1 VTLTDPSRSPDGAHP
16 SPRGAASA
24 GPSETNS
31 HVGSWADLRVVP
43 SGPRARV
50 AAAIAR
56 RIFAVAAQRL
66 GVWIVVA
73 PTGAEIGAPAGVPVI
88 VLHRPDEFY
97 ARVGA
102 LGLIGFGES
111 YMTGAWDSP
120 DLDLLLTVLAR
131 DVTSLVPASMQRLR
145 KAYVARHPRWHRNST
160 DNTRSNIAH
169 HYDLS
174 NDLFTAFLDQTMSYS
189 SALFD
194 TPVLRHDARHSTAA
208 APGVPDHGD
217 FAAAQGHKI
226 ERLLDI
232 TEVGPGTDVLEIGT
246 GWGELAIRAARRGA
260 TVRSITLSSEQRALA
275 QARVAEAGYAD
286 RVTIDLLD
294 YRHVDGVYDVVLSVE
309 MIEAV
314 GHEFL
319 PSYFATIDRVL
330 RAGGRAGIQA
340 ITMSHERV
348 QTTLGTYTWINKYIF
363 PGGFIPSIHLIEEVL
378 AEHTSLRLQERL
390 EFGSH
395 YAETLRLWDESF
407 LTTDTRQLGFDDI
420 FDRMWHFYL
429 TYCRAG
435 FVTGYIDVQQL
446 LIAR

>member
-1 VTLTDPSRSPDGAHP
+1 MTLTDPSHHSDGTHPGAWGSSPAVG
-16 SPRGAASA
+16 SAA
-24 GPSETNS
+24 NS
-31 HVGSWADLRVVP
+31 HVGNWGDLRVVP

-50 AAAIAR
+50 AAAITK

-73 PTGAEIGAPAGVPVI
+73 PAGAEIGAPADVPVI

-97 ARVGA
+97 ARVGT

-160 DNTRSNIAH
+160 DNTRNNIAH

-174 NDLFTAFLDQTMSYS
+174 NDLFTAFLDETMSYS

-194 TPVLRHDARHSTAA
+194 TPVVSHDARHSTAA
-208 APGVPDHGD
+208 SPGVPDHGD
-217 FAAAQGHKI
+217 FAAAQGRKF

-232 TEVGPGTDVLEIGT
+232 TEVGPGTEVLEIGT
-246 GWGELAIRAARRGA
+246 GWGELAIRAAQRGA

-275 QARVAEAGYAD
+275 LERVARAGLAD

-294 YRHVDGVYDVVLSVE
+294 YRHVEGDYDVVLSVE

-330 RAGGRAGIQA
+330 REGGRAGIQA

-363 PGGFIPSIHLIEEVL
+363 PGGFIPSIHLIDEVL
-378 AEHTSLRLQERL
+378 ADHTTLRLHQRL
-390 EFGSH
+390 EFGAH

-407 LTTDTRQLGFDDI
+407 LTTDTRPLGFDDI

>member
-1 VTLTDPSRSPDGAHP
+1 MTLTDPSRPSDGSRPGAPDATATV
-16 SPRGAASA
+16 SSDA
-24 GPSETNS
+24 NS

-43 SGPRARV
+43 AGPRARV
-50 AAAIAR
+50 AAAITR
-56 RIFAVAAQRL
+56 RIFAMAAQRL

-73 PTGAEIGAPAGVPVI
+73 PAGAEIGAPADIPVI
-88 VLHRPDEFY
+88 VLHRPEEFY
-97 ARVGA
+97 ARVGT

-120 DLDLLLTVLAR
+120 DLGLLLTVLAR

-145 KAYVARHPRWHRNST
+145 KTYVARHPRWHRNST
-160 DNTRSNIAH
+160 DNTRSNISH

-174 NDLFTAFLDQTMSYS
+174 NDLFTAFLDETMSYS

-194 TPVLRHDARHSTAA
+194 TGVLSHDTRHKTAA
-208 APGVPDHGD
+208 SPGVPDHGD
-217 FAAAQGHKI
+217 FAAAQGRKI
-226 ERLLDI
+226 ERLLDV
-232 TEVGPGTDVLEIGT
+232 TGVGPGTEVLEIGT
-246 GWGELAIRAARRGA
+246 GWGELAIRAAQRGA
-260 TVRSITLSSEQRALA
+260 KVRSITLSSEQRALA
-275 QARVAEAGYAD
+275 QERVARAGFAD

-294 YRHVDGVYDVVLSVE
+294 YRHVEGHYDVVLSVE

-330 RAGGRAGIQA
+330 REGGRAGIQA

-378 AEHTSLRLQERL
+378 ADHTTLRLHERL

-407 LTTDTRQLGFDDI
+407 IATQTRPLGFDDV

>member
-1 VTLTDPSRSPDGAHP
+1 MTLTDPARPSDASRPGAP
-16 SPRGAASA
+16 GATPAVASA
-24 GPSETNS
+24 VDS
-31 HVGSWADLRVVP
+31 HVASWADLSVVP
-43 SGPRARV
+43 SGAHARV
-50 AAAIAR
+50 AAFISR
-56 RIFAVAAQRL
+56 RIFAVAAHRL

-73 PTGAEIGAPAGVPVI
+73 PTGAEIGAPAEVPVI

-97 ARVGA
+97 ARVGT

-120 DLDLLLTVLAR
+120 NLDLLLTVLAR

-174 NDLFTAFLDQTMSYS
+174 NDLFKAFLDETMSYS

-194 TPVLRHDARHSTAA
+194 TPLVSHNAEHAVAA
-208 APGVPDHGD
+208 SPGVPDHGD
-217 FAAAQGHKI
+217 FAAAQGRKI

-275 QARVAEAGYAD
+275 QERVALAGLAD

-294 YRHVDGVYDVVLSVE
+294 YRHVEGHYDVVLSVE

-330 RAGGRAGIQA
+330 REGGRAGIQA
-340 ITMSHERV
+340 ITMSHDRV

-363 PGGFIPSIHLIEEVL
+363 PGGFIPSIDLIEEVL
-378 AEHTSLRLQERL
+378 ADHTTLRLRERL
-390 EFGSH
+390 EFGAH

-407 LTTDTRQLGFDDI
+407 LATETRPLGFDDI

-435 FVTGYIDVQQL
+435 FLTGYIDVQQL
-446 LIAR
+446 LISR